1 MKNSP
6 MNAKVSVAY
15 KKGVDYDPERVRPGP
30 KGGTA
35 PEFKCFNCDE
45 WFDGNEWNY
54 SLGKAWYPS
63 LEYKNNFLCGP
74 ICSNEISEKHKDE
87 YVGPGEYE

>member
-6 MNAKVSVAY
+6 MNVRVSVVY
-15 KKGVDYDPERVRPGP
+15 EKGVDYDPKRVRRGP
-30 KGGTA
+30 KGGPA
-35 PEFKCFNCDE
+35 PEIKCVNWDE

-74 ICSNEISEKHKDE
+74 ICSNEISEKYKDKMITI
-87 YVGPGEYE
+87 

>member
-6 MNAKVSVAY
+6 MNARVSVAY
-15 KKGVDYDPERVRPGP
+15 EKGVDYDPKRVRPGP

-35 PEFKCFNCDE
+35 PEFRCFNCDE

-63 LEYKNNFLCGP
+63 LEYNNNFLCGP
-74 ICSNEISEKHKDE
+74 ICSNEISEKYKDKMIKI
-87 YVGPGEYE
+87 

>member
-1 MKNSP
+1 
-6 MNAKVSVAY
+6 MNARVSVAY
-15 KKGVDYDPERVRPGP
+15 EKGVDYDPKRVRRGP

-45 WFDGNEWNY
+45 WFDGNEWKY
-54 SLGKAWYPS
+54 SFSKSWYPF
-63 LEYKNNFLCGP
+63 LKYENNFLCGP

-87 YVGPGEYE
+87 YVGP

>member
-6 MNAKVSVAY
+6 MNVKVYVGY
-15 KKGVDYDPERVRPGP
+15 RKGVDYDAGAVRPGP

-35 PEFKCFNCDE
+35 PEFKCFSCGT

-54 SLGKAWYPS
+54 SFSKTWYPF
-63 LEYKNNFLCGP
+63 LKYQNNFLCGAK
-74 ICSNEISEKHKDE
+74 CSSELSEKHKDKMIRI
-87 YVGPGEYE
+87 